1 METKDSKQGQHG
13 HETPPPSSPTP
24 IPSTASLSSSPTT
37 NDDDDSLSRPPSR
50 GSRSLNDD
58 IYPYEAISR
67 ALTGDSNRDAPNA
80 LTYTRSAAS
89 AGSTASRPPDYE
101 VTFTPDDPEDPRN
114 WPLWYR
120 AYVLVVLS
128 YTCWVIVLYSTSYTA
143 SIPGLEDEFGV
154 DTSIAT
160 LGLTTYLLGLAAGSL
175 VAAPLSE
182 IFGRHPVYLVSA
194 TVSALL
200 ILPCALATSLTQM
213 IIVRFFG

>member
-1 METKDSKQGQHG
+1 MDTKDNKQGQHG
-13 HETPPPSSPTP
+13 HETPPPASPTSV
-24 IPSTASLSSSPTT
+24 PSTASLSSSPTT
-37 NDDDDSLSRPPSR
+37 NDDSSGRAPSP
-50 GSRSLNDD
+50 SPSHNDD
-58 IYPYEAISR
+58 IYAYEAISR
-67 ALTGDSNRDAPNA
+67 ALTGESNRDTAPNA

-89 AGSTASRPPDYE
+89 VGSTASRPPDFE

-160 LGLTTYLLGLAAGSL
+160 LGLTTYLLGLATGSL

-182 IFGRHPVYLVSA
+182 IFGRHRVYLVSA

-200 ILPCALATSLTQM
+200 ILPCALAKSLTQM
-213 IIVRFFG
+213 IVVRFFG

>member
-1 METKDSKQGQHG
+1 MDTKDSKQDGQHG
-13 HETPPPSSPTP
+13 HETPPPASPTP
-24 IPSTASLSSSPTT
+24 APSTASLSSSPTT
-37 NDDDDSLSRPPSR
+37 DDDSPSRPPSP
-50 GSRSLNDD
+50 GSPYYNDD

-67 ALTGDSNRDAPNA
+67 ALTGESSRGAALNA
-80 LTYTRSAAS
+80 LTYTRSATS
-89 AGSTASRPPDYE
+89 IGSTASRPPDFE
-101 VTFTPDDPEDPRN
+101 VTFEPDDPEDPRN

-128 YTCWVIVLYSTSYTA
+128 YTCWVIVLYSTSYTS
-143 SIPGLEDEFGV
+143 SIPGLEVEFGV
-154 DTSIAT
+154 NTSVAT

-213 IIVRFFG
+213 IVVRFFG